1 MQGACKWCKF
11 LLLTLKCSD
20 IHIRRQRLN
29 WKSLL
34 RFFFFFLWMLPWS
47 RFYVR
52 KEWNNERKHVVNN
65 RTEGNCHRLF
75 SPTVSTSYWRWWN
88 CASAQNIK
96 QYYLRPKPSH
106 LCWRICKKKKKVL
119 WADFTN
125 HASKYTLMF
134 HFVVIIELW
143 CPDIWTAP

>member
-1 MQGACKWCKF
+1 MMQIFTFDVEVQWHSYPQAEVK
-11 LLLTLKCSD
+11 LKISA
-20 IHIRRQRLN
+20 
-29 WKSLL
+29 SV
-34 RFFFFFLWMLPWS
+34 FFFLWMLPWS

-52 KEWNNERKHVVNN
+52 KERNNERKHVVNN

-106 LCWRICKKKKKVL
+106 LCWRICKKKKKKKSC
-119 WADFTN
+119 AT
-125 HASKYTLMF
+125 SKRLGCTKMSSIKKKKILYCSTKGL
-134 HFVVIIELW
+134 ILILS
-143 CPDIWTAP
+143 CPIK

>member
-34 RFFFFFLWMLPWS
+34 RFFFFCECCHEVDFMSGKKGTMRGSMLLTIEQRETVIASFHQPCQPLIGDDETALRLKTS
-47 RFYVR
+47 
-52 KEWNNERKHVVNN
+52 NN
-65 RTEGNCHRLF
+65 TIF
-75 SPTVSTSYWRWWN
+75 APSPHTFVEEF
-88 CASAQNIK
+88 A
-96 QYYLRPKPSH
+96 
-106 LCWRICKKKKKVL
+106 KKKKKVL